1 MAGGWQKD
9 EAESSQPGVSWGHGL
24 ELGLAVLGA
33 SLIAQL
39 VKDPPA
45 MQETTARCLHW
56 EDPLPKGVSYDL
68 ACRTGPRA
76 RRASDRTVC
85 ACMRVCVRAWPGI
98 CEAER
103 GIELLPWQDQW
114 GGMQCV
120 EGG

>member
-1 MAGGWQKD
+1 MGAASGWQKD

-45 MQETTARCLHW
+45 MQETTVRCLHW

-68 ACRTGPRA
+68 ACRTGPRGRKA
-76 RRASDRTVC
+76 LDRTVC
-85 ACMRVCVRAWPGI
+85 ACVHACLPGQA
-98 CEAER
+98 CAKR
-103 GIELLPWQDQW
+103 SRK
-114 GGMQCV
+114 
-120 EGG
+120 